1 MNEITRIKLPAIM
14 RTPQCRR
21 LFDALNREGRV
32 SSLYVGG
39 CVRDAVLGQEV
50 TDLDVATTLIPEEV
64 RENCQEMGFKVI
76 PTGED
81 HGTLTILVDDQPF
94 EVTTLRRDVQTDGRR
109 AQVVYT
115 DAWLEDAMRR
125 DFTMNTLL
133 ADEEGRIFD
142 PLGSGLADLKRGDV
156 LFVGEPQERIREDYL
171 RILRFFRFYAYYGHG
186 VADERA
192 LAACQAEAGNLNSL
206 SRERITQEFIKIM
219 KSPRVG
225 DVLEVM
231 QIYDVLPGLVKT
243 GFDAPWLSRLVSL
256 QCEYDV
262 VSHLSRLH
270 ILFHV
275 ELDRLRASETY
286 LVYSNQAKKFLEQLY
301 KLWMEV
307 ADCGDY
313 PVKQMLY
320 RYGRDVA
327 LQGYVLYC
335 SYHDRV
341 LSSHVWTDL
350 NDGEVPVFPMSGE
363 DLIEAGMQQSAEL
376 GRILKEVE
384 AWWVEQGFQPGH
396 DACLC
401 KAKDL
406 IG

>member
-1 MNEITRIKLPAIM
+1 MNEIARIILPEIM
-14 RTPQCRR
+14 CSAQCRQ
-21 LFDALNREGRV
+21 LFDVLNGDGV
-32 SSLYVGG
+32 LSALYVGG
-39 CVRDAVLGQEV
+39 CVRDAVLGQDV

-64 RENCQEMGFKVI
+64 RANCQDAGFKVI

-109 AQVVYT
+109 AQVVFT
-115 DAWLEDAMRR
+115 DVWLEDAMRR

-133 ADEEGRIFD
+133 ADEEGRVFD
-142 PLGSGLADLKRGDV
+142 PLGSGLADLKKGNV

-171 RILRFFRFYAYYGHG
+171 RILRFFRFYAYYGRG
-186 VADERA
+186 AADDEA
-192 LAACQAEAGNLNSL
+192 LTACQTEAANLNSL
-206 SRERITQEFIKIM
+206 SRERITQEFIRII

-225 DVLEVM
+225 DVLELM

-270 ILFHV
+270 ILFQA

-286 LVYSNQAKKFLEQLY
+286 LVYSNQAKKFIEHLY
-301 KLWMEV
+301 TMWMDIE
-307 ADCGDY
+307 DFGDY
-313 PVKQMLY
+313 PVMQMLY
-320 RYGRDVA
+320 RYGRDIA
-327 LQGYVLYC
+327 LQGYLLFC
-335 SYHDRV
+335 SYHDRAIS
-341 LSSHVWTDL
+341 LQVWADL
-350 NDGEVPVFPMSGE
+350 NDIEIPVFPLSGRE
-363 DLIEAGMQQSAEL
+363 LIEAGMQQSAEL

-384 AWWVEQGFQPGH
+384 AWWVEQDFQPGH
-396 DACLC
+396 DACVD